1 MIATGQCEVAK
12 RQLPRGCSYT
22 CDQRIVIGT
31 LTTLRGTRSRA
42 KARFTNLAPR
52 SARGNEDE
60 YGFVAAEAATTNA
73 RTTRHFLA
81 AASAAAHP
89 ATLQNPA
96 QSAGLRLSSAPSR
109 ATETQI
115 SSHALGIASR
125 RSLRCEWVKGINLK
139 DREVANVPR
148 HNYQMMHDRSGG
160 DQRILE

>member
-1 MIATGQCEVAK
+1 MSTDSW
-12 RQLPRGCSYT
+12 PRRRPPQNAEWRLRRSHVERLRT
-22 CDQRIVIGT
+22 S
-31 LTTLRGTRSRA
+31 LRGTRSRA
-42 KARFTNLAPR
+42 KARSTNLAPR
-52 SARGNEDE
+52 SARGNERE